1 MQYATHRAHAPCNAP
16 RNAPGVAPEAGS
28 RLDTCTIHA
37 QESQGDSGDDEA
49 ARGDPAAATAAAALE
64 AREDERLAAQFQED
78 MKGMRAQRQAATA
91 VQAATRGKN
100 VRFAASPAG
109 IAAASAAAAAAEDE
123 KAALRAKRIAA
134 DSAFFN
140 SA

>member
-1 MQYATHRAHAPCNAP
+1 MLQRTVHAPC
-16 RNAPGVAPEAGS
+16 NAPGVAPEAGS

-37 QESQGDSGDDEA
+37 QESQGDSGDDED
-49 ARGDPAAATAAAALE
+49 ARGDPAAAAAAAAAALE
-64 AREDERLAAQFQED
+64 AGEDERLAAQFQED
-78 MKGMRAQRQAATA
+78 MTGMRAQRQAATA